1 MAVATIILL
10 SGDEPLIRRVR
21 NLAEA
26 QGLVLHSIT
35 RLPEARASAPKKA
48 DPALPERPDLALI
61 DLNLGDGVLPWITDA
76 GAYSRPPRRIA
87 FLDHFVGDLPVRAKL
102 AGADRVI
109 ARSQVEAELSKLLRQ
124 L

>member
-1 MAVATIILL
+1 MATIILL
-10 SGDEPLIRRVR
+10 SGDESLIRKVR
-21 NLAEA
+21 SLAKA

-35 RLPEARASAPKKA
+35 RLPAAGASAPKKA

-61 DLNLGDGVLPWITDA
+61 DLNLGDGVLPWIADA
-76 GAYSRPPRRIA
+76 GSRPRPPRRIA